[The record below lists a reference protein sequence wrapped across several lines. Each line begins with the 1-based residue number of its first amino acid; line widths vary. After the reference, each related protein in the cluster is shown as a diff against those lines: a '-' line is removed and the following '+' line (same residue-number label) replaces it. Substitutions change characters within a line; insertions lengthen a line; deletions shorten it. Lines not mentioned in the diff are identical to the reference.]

1 MLNFLLHPITQLSF
15 RHCLEYPVM
24 DLIHSLRN
32 WNSPKGGEENVT
44 VIAHRKKDARF
55 QCRSWKDKG
64 LVHFTMSGA
73 RSEGDRNERD
83 LAFDLF
89 LLKILGV
96 II

>member
-1 MLNFLLHPITQLSF
+1 MLNFLLDPITQLSF

-32 WNSPKGGEENVT
+32 RNSPKGGEEDVT
-44 VIAHRKKDARF
+44 AVAHVRKD
-55 QCRSWKDKG
+55 
-64 LVHFTMSGA
+64 A
-73 RSEGDRNERD
+73 RSEGDRNEWD

-89 LLKILGV
+89 LLDILGL

>member
-32 WNSPKGGEENVT
+32 RNSPKGGEEDVT
-44 VIAHRKKDARF
+44 AWAHRLKD
-55 QCRSWKDKG
+55 
-64 LVHFTMSGA
+64 A
-73 RSEGDRNERD
+73 RSEGDRDEWD
-83 LAFDLF
+83 LTFALF
-89 LLKILGV
+89 LLEILGV